1 MARPVP
7 AGVAAPR
14 VAVVGGGIA
23 GLAAALRLLELARG
37 HGVALEVVLI
47 EAGERLGGKVQTER
61 AGSFVIEQG
70 PDSLVASKPHGIQ
83 LARRLGL
90 GEDLVGPGPA
100 AGRTFIVREGRL
112 QPMPEGFALGVPV
125 GARALWASPL
135 FSLSGK
141 LRASLEPLI
150 PPRRDGADESV
161 AAFLRRRLGRQ
172 VTERL
177 AAPLLAGIASG
188 DPERLSIRAT
198 FPQLVQLEREFGS
211 LVRGMARQRRAR
223 AAAARPAAAE
233 AGSAT
238 GTPAAAAAAGAQAR
252 PAGGGP
258 GSAGAQAQAWTDD
271 SQQGPEPAPEWGHA
285 PAPERGPAPGP
296 GRGQAPDPG
305 RGRAPGPSRG
315 PGGRSPFVTLRGGLG
330 RLPQAA
336 ARRIEE
342 LGGRIVTG
350 APVVALEPVFTRPDL
365 GTGSG
370 TAAPSGTAEGT
381 WGDRGRGGRAPG
393 YRLTVRDGGAE
404 TVDAV
409 VLAVPAWQAASLLE
423 PFLADVAEQLAAIPY
438 KPTAVVALAYPE
450 ERAGLLEGSGFI
462 VPPEERRFITACT
475 WVSSK
480 WPGTAPP
487 GMALL
492 RAFAGRPGE
501 DPLVLPDD
509 ELVARVRVD
518 LAELAG
524 VDGEPELVRVYRWPR
539 AMPQYEV
546 GHLDRMA
553 AVRAGLQ
560 EHPRLAL
567 AGAGYFGVGVP
578 DCIRQGEA
586 AAEAVW
592 AALGGA
598 AGASRAVQA
607 R

>member
-1 MARPVP
+1 MALAVP
-7 AGVAAPR
+7 SGFAAPR

-47 EAGERLGGKVQTER
+47 EAGDRLGGKVQTER

-90 GEDLVGPGPA
+90 GGELVGPGPA
-100 AGRTFIVREGRL
+100 AGRTFVVWEGRL
-112 QPMPEGFALGVPV
+112 QPMPEGFSLGVPV
-125 GARALWASPL
+125 RARALWASPL
-135 FSLSGK
+135 FSFSGK

-172 VTERL
+172 VTDRL

-223 AAAARPAAAE
+223 VAAAARPAAAE
-233 AGSAT
+233 SGSAT
-238 GTPAAAAAAGAQAR
+238 GTAGAAAAAGAPAR

-258 GSAGAQAQAWTDD
+258 GAPGAQAEAR
-271 SQQGPEPAPEWGHA
+271 GGAPHSA
-285 PAPERGPAPGP
+285 PATAP
-296 GRGQAPDPG
+296 
-305 RGRAPGPSRG
+305 G

-330 RLPQAA
+330 RLPRVA

-350 APVVALEPVFTRPDL
+350 SPVVALEPVFTHLSL
-365 GTGSG
+365 GAVSG
-370 TAAPSGTAEGT
+370 TSGPGGAKEGA
-381 WGDRGRGGRAPG
+381 RGARGPA
-393 YRLTVRDGGAE
+393 YRLTVKDGGTE

-409 VLAVPAWQAASLLE
+409 VLAVPAWRAAPLLE
-423 PFLADVAEQLAAIPY
+423 PFLAGVAEHLAAIPY

-450 ERAGLLEGSGFI
+450 ERAGRLEGSGFI
-462 VPPEERRFITACT
+462 VPPQERRFITACT

-509 ELVARVRVD
+509 ELVTRVRAD

-524 VDGEPELVRVYRWPR
+524 VEGEPELVRVYRWPR

-598 AGASRAVQA
+598 AGASPAV
-607 R
+607 